1 MRDEKMSV
9 LVPAKAINRAH
20 RKSLQNESY
29 VALMLRTPANYR
41 IWIPESIVHPSEY
54 GSKIVSLHL
63 TIRKSYTAESV
74 EHPRKA
80 EKQTISVYEIEDMFD
95 SRVERLKKD
104 YQQELE
110 NNWNARYSVAKICYL
125 YGDQKN
131 YELGLIGP
139 DKKLYPIRGLILEDI
154 AGSDVKSLRANRDAK
169 FYHVVQPLFKARL
182 RNLCENLEDVAVL
195 NNAYTSVS
203 EMENALKSCD
213 GIEVIAE
220 FTDNVRD
227 IIDNEYQ
234 SIISRF
240 ISLVDGKRP
249 KTE

>member
-20 RKSLQNESY
+20 RRSLRNEAY
-29 VALMLRTPANYR
+29 VPLMLRTPVGYQ

-80 EKQTISVYEIEDMFD
+80 EKQTLSVYEIEDMFD

-110 NNWNARYSVAKICYL
+110 NNWKARYTVAKICYL
-125 YGDQKN
+125 YGDQKD
-131 YELGLIGP
+131 YELGLISP
-139 DKKLYPIRGLILEDI
+139 DEKLYPIRGLVLEDI
-154 AGSDVKSLRANRDAK
+154 ANSDVKCLRTNRDAK
-169 FYHVVQPLFKARL
+169 FYHAVQPLFKARL
-182 RNLCENLEDVAVL
+182 RNLCENLEDVAAL
-195 NNAYTSVS
+195 NNAYISVS
-203 EMENALKSCD
+203 KMECTLKSCE
-213 GIEVIAE
+213 GIEAIAE

-240 ISLVDGKRP
+240 ITLVDGNRL
-249 KTE
+249 